1 MASFSFPPPN
11 LTRYIWLK
19 ESNSQQNYSC
29 KGVWEMQ
36 CVACKLTRVR
46 KGANA
51 QLAQH
56 FLFLNRSISVC
67 IGLCFLLLFA
77 LLLVYFFFLNSL
89 AEAFY
94 LQDGFCSTRCIA
106 AGNLYKFAMWTF
118 ALTFLQ
124 NLIHHDCHPAK
135 KIYWPPPNDP
145 TQVMFFQTQTV
156 SGAAARPTGTW
167 GIGIA

>member
-46 KGANA
+46 KGAKCPTGTA
-51 QLAQH
+51 FFIFKQKHICMHWFMLSAS
-56 FLFLNRSISVC
+56 FCSFTSL
-67 IGLCFLLLFA
+67 
-77 LLLVYFFFLNSL
+77 FFFLNSL

-94 LQDGFCSTRCIA
+94 LQDGFCSTRYIA

-124 NLIHHDCHPAK
+124 NPIHHDCHPAK